1 MADKNIH
8 IVGGGLVGSLAAI
21 YLAQK
26 NYKVTLYERSPDMRR
41 NDVPAGRSI
50 NLAVTTRGWK
60 SLQEVGLK
68 DKALELAIPMRGRMV
83 HGIDGTTTFIPYGQR
98 PDEVIHSVSR
108 GALNQLLLEKAANY
122 PAVRLLFN
130 QRCTHFDSS
139 SSTLTFA
146 GEPGTQARR
155 VHAPVVIAT
164 DGAWSTVRKSMLAS
178 VRNFNYSQEFL
189 GHAYKELVLPAAPGG
204 GFSLDKHALHIWPRQ
219 SYMLIALPNLDGS
232 FTCTLFLAS
241 QGPDSF
247 ATFTTR
253 ESVVNFF
260 ERAFPDAARL
270 MPNLADDYFGR
281 PTGSMVTIKCSPWH
295 VEGNVLLLG
304 DAAHAIVPFFGQGM
318 NCGFEDCSA
327 LGDALLRAQPGA
339 ALNWAEIFATLESQ
353 RKPNSDAIADMAVE
367 NFVEMRDTVADPK
380 FQLKK
385 QVGFELEQRFPD
397 KFVPR
402 YSMVVFRPDISYAEA
417 QRRSIL
423 QDKLL
428 EELCAGI
435 TSAEQVNWSLATQLI
450 NQLKAARRA

>member
-1 MADKNIH
+1 
-8 IVGGGLVGSLAAI
+8 
-21 YLAQK
+21 
-26 NYKVTLYERSPDMRR
+26 
-41 NDVPAGRSI
+41 
-50 NLAVTTRGWK
+50 
-60 SLQEVGLK
+60 
-68 DKALELAIPMRGRMV
+68 
-83 HGIDGTTTFIPYGQR
+83 
-98 PDEVIHSVSR
+98 
-108 GALNQLLLEKAANY
+108 
-122 PAVRLLFN
+122 
-130 QRCTHFDSS
+130 
-139 SSTLTFA
+139 
-146 GEPGTQARR
+146 
-155 VHAPVVIAT
+155 
-164 DGAWSTVRKSMLAS
+164 
-178 VRNFNYSQEFL
+178 
-189 GHAYKELVLPAAPGG
+189 
-204 GFSLDKHALHIWPRQ
+204 
-219 SYMLIALPNLDGS
+219 
-232 FTCTLFLAS
+232 
-241 QGPDSF
+241 
-247 ATFTTR
+247 
-253 ESVVNFF
+253 VNFF

-270 MPNLADDYFGR
+270 MPNLADDYFGH

-327 LGDALLRAQPGA
+327 LGDALLRDQPGA

-450 NQLKAARRA
+450 NQLEAARRA